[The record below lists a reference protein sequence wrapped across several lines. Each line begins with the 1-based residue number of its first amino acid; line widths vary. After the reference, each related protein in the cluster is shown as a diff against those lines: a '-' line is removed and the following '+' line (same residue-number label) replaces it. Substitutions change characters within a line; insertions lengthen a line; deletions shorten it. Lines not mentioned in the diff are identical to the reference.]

1 MVKLWCDLLTL
12 VAVLAIPS
20 LYCPKKFYQTFLFF
34 FLKIGVSF
42 ASHSHL
48 KMCSLM
54 STYLKD
60 ISGMFVNVVAV
71 NKRLQQATV
80 AGSMIKGAARSDW

>member
-1 MVKLWCDLLTL
+1 
-12 VAVLAIPS
+12 
-20 LYCPKKFYQTFLFF
+20 
-34 FLKIGVSF
+34 
-42 ASHSHL
+42 
-48 KMCSLM
+48 M

-71 NKRLQQATV
+71 NKKLQQATV

>member
-1 MVKLWCDLLTL
+1 MLPQKVS
-12 VAVLAIPS
+12 PNFS
-20 LYCPKKFYQTFLFF
+20 FF